1 MISSQLNIFVIF
13 GKFLWSNFH
22 STNIGVQSYCLHY
35 LSLSIPFKFSVS
47 IASQK
52 CNLIL
57 VFHQKLYS
65 DLIIFVAGNK
75 RVSQN
80 CPASQDTKNTS
91 KKEAKEMTRRMQ
103 EDNRQSGFT
112 CNHDQGKR
120 EEKSVPEWWIWTKIP
135 MLISQ

>member
-1 MISSQLNIFVIF
+1 MISFQLNIFVIF

-57 VFHQKLYS
+57 FFTKSCILTLSSSLLGIKEFHRIAQQARIL
-65 DLIIFVAGNK
+65 
-75 RVSQN
+75 RT
-80 CPASQDTKNTS
+80 PAR
-91 KKEAKEMTRRMQ
+91 KKPRRWHKGCRRTTGSLASPATMTRGR
-103 EDNRQSGFT
+103 ERRRASRNGGFGQKYQ
-112 CNHDQGKR
+112 C
-120 EEKSVPEWWIWTKIP
+120 
-135 MLISQ
+135 